1 MTSSPTKFKSSVKK
15 LEHLSGH
22 YLDVPAPIV
31 KKLGGVTKS
40 RWKCTVNNITWQ
52 CGLVAHKNGGAYIL
66 LNQKLMKQA
75 ALRPDSSVMV
85 SLTADKSKFG
95 MEVPRE
101 LQELFAQD
109 KEGKK
114 RFEALTPGKRRY
126 IIYYVNQVK
135 GAQSRVERAVRCITN
150 LKSLPKGKESFAG
163 ILAKR

>member
-1 MTSSPTKFKSSVKK
+1 MPDIKFKSSIKK

-22 YLDVPAPIV
+22 YLDVPAAVV

-40 RWKCTVNNITWQ
+40 RWICTVNDITWQ

-66 LNQKLMKQA
+66 LNQKLMKQGG
-75 ALRPDSSVMV
+75 LKPETSVRV
-85 SLTADKSKFG
+85 SLSADKSKFG
-95 MEVPRE
+95 MHVPPE

-114 RFEALTPGKRRY
+114 RFEALAPGKSRY

-135 GAQSRVERAVRCITN
+135 GAEVRAERAVRCINN
-150 LKSLPKGKESFAG
+150 LKNLPKGKESFAG